1 MALYPLNYLI
11 QLNIDEQSNAC
22 LVHKQFYFLS
32 LFVKSP
38 KQILPVISIIA
49 NVLGVISVILNSV
62 DSFRDKDKFGEK
74 HDNKILTNVTM
85 GCFGWI
91 SIEYILRMWASPS
104 VKDFS
109 FDVCNIIDLLGCGL
123 YFYTVLQPMKPDKFS
138 DYWKIFLMLR
148 SWRVPNLICKLVY
161 DPSFL
166 RMDTAIL
173 TNFNKQFAV
182 LMLFFVTVVVM
193 FSTVIYTAEKD
204 DPKCMFT
211 SIPEVFWY
219 TIATLTTVGNSSAIP
234 VTVWGKYFGSLGSI
248 VGVIFIATV
257 ITVSNFARVL
267 QARISPFPSTM
278 GLGPQQQQQ
287 GLSGIMPASDVMGFR
302 GGMPYSMVVNPPPG
316 ISTNA
321 PGIQHLPPASS
332 HLPQQ
337 QQHYRPP
344 GSTTTTAGQQ
354 TNIDDRSSFHH
365 ITFNDDLLN
374 ALGTIDV
381 LVERDKKTSRLEPP
395 AFASNK
401 VKTIT
406 LKIKLDPIPRPTQ
419 HTGMAAAGIPGVTTT
434 TGLGNSKLH
443 STTTGMTTMPTT
455 GGLASFFGS
464 STQTSKGPALV

>member
-1 MALYPLNYLI
+1 M
-11 QLNIDEQSNAC
+11 
-22 LVHKQFYFLS
+22 
-32 LFVKSP
+32 
-38 KQILPVISIIA
+38 ISIVF
-49 NVLGVISVILNSV
+49 NVLGVISVILQSV
-62 DSFRDKDKFGEK
+62 DSFRDRDKFGEY
-74 HDNKILTNVTM
+74 HDNMILTRVTM
-85 GCFGWI
+85 ACFGWI
-91 SIEYILRMWASPS
+91 SIEYVLRMWATPS
-104 VKDFS
+104 IKDFC

-123 YFYTVLQPMKPDKFS
+123 YFYTILQPTKPDKFS

-161 DPSFL
+161 DPTFL

-182 LMLFFVTVVVM
+182 LMLFFVTIVVM

-204 DPKCMFT
+204 DPKCQFT

-248 VGVIFIATV
+248 IGVIFLATV

-267 QARISPFPSTM
+267 QVKNSQYQSQQP
-278 GLGPQQQQQ
+278 GLQ
-287 GLSGIMPASDVMGFR
+287 GMPGMPTSGVMGSR

-316 ISTNA
+316 ISVNA
-321 PGIQHLPPASS
+321 PGIQHIPNPTNPMHQQPHPHSS
-332 HLPQQ
+332 T
-337 QQHYRPP
+337 
-344 GSTTTTAGQQ
+344 GTTTTAGQ

-365 ITFNDDLLN
+365 ITFNDDLMN

-381 LVERDKKTSRLEPP
+381 LVERDKKTTSQLNQTPRLIDPP
-395 AFASNK
+395 AFTSNK

-419 HTGMAAAGIPGVTTT
+419 HTGMAATGIPGITT
-434 TGLGNSKLH
+434 TGVGLGSKLH
-443 STTTGMTTMPTT
+443 STTTTTTG

-464 STQTSKGPALV
+464 NATSKGPALV